1 MIIGIA
7 GVLILAAAIVM
18 FVKGNKEY
26 GNMLNKMRH
35 AYSDGTDL
43 GVANSGELQKLVSET
58 LGISMASK
66 LNPDMTITIKGK
78 KCIHNLYM
86 SGNLVNIE
94 YPSVDENL
102 QGVKKFLNT
111 FLIPVKM
118 MQIREANNI
127 MDSLVKQVNP
137 DTVLQPKDDDKNVK
151 YTIFTSWGS
160 AVGVLIAAFMLV
172 VAVFGVNDIDSV
184 KNACPNRYPD
194 ISYGEAFDN
203 YFIDGQWSNPKNNVV
218 RFQGDFNYNNNNA
231 IMKIQFVIKKD
242 KIKVSYMSIN
252 GARQDSSYANL
263 LLEQIFNGAE
273 EY

>member
-7 GVLILAAAIVM
+7 GVIILAAAIVM

-43 GVANSGELQKLVSET
+43 GVANSEELQKLVSET

-66 LNPDMTITIKGK
+66 LTPDMTITIKGK

-137 DTVLQPKDDDKNVK
+137 DAVLQPKDDDKNVK
-151 YTIFTSWGS
+151 YTIFTSWGL

-242 KIKVSYMSIN
+242 KIKVAYMSIN

>member
-7 GVLILAAAIVM
+7 GVIILAAAIVM

-43 GVANSGELQKLVSET
+43 GVANSEGLQKLVSET

-111 FLIPVKM
+111 FLIV
-118 MQIREANNI
+118 ILTN
-127 MDSLVKQVNP
+127 
-137 DTVLQPKDDDKNVK
+137 
-151 YTIFTSWGS
+151 F
-160 AVGVLIAAFMLV
+160 LI
-172 VAVFGVNDIDSV
+172 
-184 KNACPNRYPD
+184 YH
-194 ISYGEAFDN
+194 ISN
-203 YFIDGQWSNPKNNVV
+203 
-218 RFQGDFNYNNNNA
+218 
-231 IMKIQFVIKKD
+231 
-242 KIKVSYMSIN
+242 
-252 GARQDSSYANL
+252 
-263 LLEQIFNGAE
+263 
-273 EY
+273 